1 MKNIKLKYSII
12 FFSYVVLIFCT
23 IISYVSVIPKKT
35 IPVLKNNDPL
45 IEEIIDNSV
54 DKNIVYEILEK
65 EKKEKV
71 RPRSIDELIEK
82 EVKLEESLIT
92 KDKKNKANKNFKI
105 QLASFK
111 KKKKSTEIS
120 KILKKKLFSN
130 SDIELTIKR
139 IVLENKQ
146 VYHRVLINNNFTL
159 EEARSLCAKI
169 TQKKYQCLI
178 IMDS

>member
-23 IISYVSVIPKKT
+23 IISYVSVIPEKT

-65 EKKEKV
+65 EKE

-82 EVKLEESLIT
+82 EIKFEEPLIA
-92 KDKKNKANKNFKI
+92 KDKKNKVDNNFKI

-111 KKKKSTEIS
+111 KKEKSYETS
-120 KILKKKLFSN
+120 KILKKKLFSD